1 MNVQKRLVAAHHLDA
16 PWRPS
21 DLEQR
26 NGRIIRQGNMFYE
39 RDPDNFTVGI
49 FNYATKQ
56 TYDSRMWQCIEY
68 KSAAIEQF
76 RKGDLLQRVI
86 DDVQSEA
93 ANAAEMKAAA
103 SGNPLILMQ
112 VQLSS
117 DLRKLEALYSQHQR
131 GQHRLRD
138 RLKWLERND
147 ERLAKAEAVYKE
159 NIRNRDTNTRIVTE
173 KGKEKI
179 YVELRANG
187 KVLTAKDNEQMR
199 DWLIGGVKE
208 VTRNAS
214 AKVLFGVYRG
224 FDIYVERLPK
234 LMGNGDGFRLTLK
247 GAGGQEFKPNNLVYS
262 FDEKFSLAGLFQ
274 RMDNFLAKGLDDAI
288 EGVRAKVIQ
297 EKAELET
304 VRAAMGKEFPQK
316 DELALVREN
325 HNAVIREL
333 QRMQDQP
340 GYVSTWTPKTS
351 LTDSVLPVPPVPSQI
366 ATEQGKPRAEISLTQ
381 KEPVYQKLEYS
392 ADNGRI
398 EYSISNQ
405 HNGHTLDG
413 FVVRRTF
420 FNQQVGS
427 LGLALYE
434 DGQWRTTS
442 TAPRGMKLMQYATQ
456 DEALLAARTDA
467 RSRNLQECTPQSE
480 EKPQVIA
487 SSSLQDT
494 YHAKLLEAGFHPTG
508 DDFFGKHEYASSVP
522 ASDGGTYCLRLFQ
535 SGSMIGLRSSY
546 EKGNIID
553 GRRTVKATF
562 ENLDKALEFVSG
574 YHVPEECRDTQ
585 QQSYR
590 MRM

>member
-1 MNVQKRLVAAHHLDA
+1 
-16 PWRPS
+16 
-21 DLEQR
+21 
-26 NGRIIRQGNMFYE
+26 
-39 RDPDNFTVGI
+39 
-49 FNYATKQ
+49 
-56 TYDSRMWQCIEY
+56 MWQCIEY

-86 DDVQSEA
+86 DDVQFDA

-112 VQLSS
+112 VQLAS

-138 RLKWLERND
+138 RLKWLEGND
-147 ERLAKAEAVYKE
+147 ERLAKAEAVYQE
-159 NIRNRDTNTRIVTE
+159 NIRNRDANTRIVTE

-179 YVELRANG
+179 HVELRVDG

-214 AKVLFGVYRG
+214 AKVLFGAYRG

-234 LMGNGDGFRLTLK
+234 LMGNGDGFRLTLQ

-288 EGVRAKVIQ
+288 EGVRAKAKL

-351 LTDSVLPVPPVPSQI
+351 LVDSTPSVPSQAATGQKKSQEI
-366 ATEQGKPRAEISLTQ
+366 AQ
-381 KEPVYQKLEYS
+381 
-392 ADNGRI
+392 
-398 EYSISNQ
+398 
-405 HNGHTLDG
+405 
-413 FVVRRTF
+413 
-420 FNQQVGS
+420 
-427 LGLALYE
+427 
-434 DGQWRTTS
+434 
-442 TAPRGMKLMQYATQ
+442 
-456 DEALLAARTDA
+456 TDA
-467 RSRNLQECTPQSE
+467 VSRNRQECTPLSE
-480 EKPQVIA
+480 EIPQVTVSA
-487 SSSLQDT
+487 SLQDT

-508 DDFFGKHEYASSVP
+508 DDFFGKHEYASSVS

-553 GRRTVKATF
+553 SRRTVKATF

-574 YHVPEECRDTQ
+574 YHVPMECRDTQ